1 MAKIRPA
8 KKNAAKQQP
17 SVADWSKAVPCLFI
31 LVAGF
36 VILAVIMYYGVTTS
50 VK

>member
-1 MAKIRPA
+1 MAKIKPA
-8 KKNAAKQQP
+8 KKNAAKP

-31 LVAGF
+31 LLIGF
-36 VILAVIMYYGVTTS
+36 AIVVLLLYSAMTSS